1 MRLTVGSLPP
11 AVYWRRRAIVL
22 TVVLSV
28 IFVFVYACS
37 GDPGRDRAAQ
47 NQVLPSGS
55 ASATGVGS
63 ANPSATATGTG
74 SPSTPATAPSGTR
87 TGPTS
92 TRPAAPPATNN
103 GICTDQEM
111 QVTPV
116 PQPADAPRGG
126 TVQLTIKIKNVGKRS
141 CKRDVGAD
149 FQEIRIVQGSGSAK
163 VWSSDDCNPTR
174 GSDMQPF
181 TPSFERAYSVTWN
194 THTSTS
200 CDGKR
205 ATGKLADAGDYQVF
219 ARLGSKLSAPVALTL
234 N

>member
-37 GDPGRDRAAQ
+37 GDPGKDNKAQ
-47 NQVLPSGS
+47 NQIAPTGTAS
-55 ASATGVGS
+55 ASAVAS
-63 ANPSATATGTG
+63 ANPSATATGTM
-74 SPSTPATAPSGTR
+74 TPTASATASVKPTATR
-87 TGPTS
+87 TGA
-92 TRPAAPPATNN
+92 PAAPPPN
-103 GICTDQEM
+103 GPCTDQEM
-111 QVTPV
+111 LVTPV

-126 TVQLTIKIKNVGKRS
+126 TVQLTIKIKNVGKRT

-149 FQEIRIVQGSGSAK
+149 FQEIRIVQGSGSTK
-163 VWSSDDCNPTR
+163 TWSSDDCNPTR
-174 GSDMQPF
+174 GSDVQSF
-181 TPSFERAYSVTWN
+181 TPGFERSYSVTWN

-219 ARLGSKLSAPVALTL
+219 ARLGSKLSKPVALTL